1 MSNVQDYIE
10 YIIKRHETLTTIPPI
25 YVYIKRIS
33 NRLVFNYL
41 AAQKKLIVRTNNG
54 ENAPSL
60 EVVEVFL
67 VQCNL
72 VDNEYQQKSEI
83 LYTLTPNKSYTYLL
97 HVQASNSV
105 FVKRYNTDFDETII
119 TFTDQNGRPLEIDD
133 RVNLKLLI
141 NK

>member
-83 LYTLTPNKSYTYLL
+83 LYTLMPNKSYTYLL